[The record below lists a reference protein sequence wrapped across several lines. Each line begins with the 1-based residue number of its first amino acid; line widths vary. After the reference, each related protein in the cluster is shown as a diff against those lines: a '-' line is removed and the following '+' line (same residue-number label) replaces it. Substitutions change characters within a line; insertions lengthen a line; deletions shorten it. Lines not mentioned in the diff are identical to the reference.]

1 MSGAKKALEES
12 LQIYRKLAE
21 KNPDVYRPYVATT
34 LNNLGN
40 LLQANNEMSGA
51 KKALEESLQIY
62 RKLADKNPDVYL
74 PYVATI
80 LNNLGRLLY
89 FTKEMI
95 GAKKAYTE
103 ALQNYRKLADKNP
116 DVYLPYVAG
125 TLNNL
130 GVLLRD
136 NNEMS
141 GAKKAYEEALPIY
154 RKLAEKNP
162 DVYLSDVAMTLNNL
176 GILLQDNNEMSGAK
190 KAYKEALQIYR
201 KLADKNPRVYSLDVA
216 MTDINIG
223 LLYEQLLKTTG
234 DVTLKTAGIELMQD
248 AVQRLSIFPETH
260 PKVQQYR
267 PYIEHLTKFFQDFDE
282 AAFQLQQQFERF
294 TVLNTKNETENDPHQ
309 KVLRQEEILGILFEI
324 EKTMPGNEELKKMI
338 AGNYGSLAWY
348 QLFDKQYSAAE
359 TSARTGLEKDP
370 KEEWINTNLV
380 LALLFQ
386 SKWEYSKQLYERLK
400 DKQYGK
406 GTYKDTFLEDL
417 DAMEKEGI
425 THPDVAKARALLGK
439 K

>member
-1 MSGAKKALEES
+1 LLKDNNEMIGAKKACEEA
-12 LQIYRKLAE
+12 LQIRRKLAD
-21 KNPDVYRPYVATT
+21 KNPDVYLSDVAET
-34 LNNLGN
+34 LNNLVN
-40 LLQANNEMSGA
+40 LLKVNNEMIGA
-51 KKALEESLQIY
+51 KKACKEALQIY
-62 RKLADKNPDVYL
+62 RKLADKNPDVY
-74 PYVATI
+74 
-80 LNNLGRLLY
+80 R
-89 FTKEMI
+89 
-95 GAKKAYTE
+95 
-103 ALQNYRKLADKNP
+103 P
-116 DVYLPYVAG
+116 DVAS

-130 GVLLRD
+130 GLLLKD

-141 GAKKAYEEALPIY
+141 GAKKAYEEALQIR
-154 RKLAEKNP
+154 RKLAE
-162 DVYLSDVAMTLNNL
+162 
-176 GILLQDNNEMSGAK
+176 
-190 KAYKEALQIYR
+190 
-201 KLADKNPRVYSLDVA
+201 KNPRVYSLDVA
-216 MTDINIG
+216 ETDINIG
-223 LLYEQLLKTTG
+223 LFYEQLLKTTG
-234 DVTLKTAGIELMQD
+234 DLTLKTAGIELMQD

-260 PKVQQYR
+260 PKVQQHR
-267 PYIEHLTKFFQDFDE
+267 PYIERLTKFFQDFDE
-282 AAFQLQQQFERF
+282 GAFQLQQQLEPIN
-294 TVLNTKNETENDPHQ
+294 VLNAKNEKEKDPHQ

>member
-1 MSGAKKALEES
+1 
-12 LQIYRKLAE
+12 
-21 KNPDVYRPYVATT
+21 
-34 LNNLGN
+34 
-40 LLQANNEMSGA
+40 MSGA

-176 GILLQDNNEMSGAK
+176 GILLQDNNEMSGAKKAYEEALQIRRKLADKNPDVYLPDLALTLNNLGALLYATNEMIDAK